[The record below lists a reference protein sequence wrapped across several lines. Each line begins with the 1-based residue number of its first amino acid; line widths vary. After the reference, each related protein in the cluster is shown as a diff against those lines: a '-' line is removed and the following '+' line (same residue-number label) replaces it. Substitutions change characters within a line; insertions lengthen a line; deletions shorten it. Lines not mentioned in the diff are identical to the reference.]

1 MNAPYPPDAGLSLT
15 EVLVSVFI
23 LALATSAIILTA
35 PERPDPVE
43 ASLEQLSA
51 DIEHTMDM
59 SMVSGHVMGLD
70 LSRNGYQLVTYRN
83 QVWVPAGK
91 PVRLKEIEIKSL
103 VSPSTDREEESKT
116 PEIRFDPTGIVSPI
130 ELVIA
135 HTRRKAVLRV
145 AMNGHIEQEQPSR

>member
-1 MNAPYPPDAGLSLT
+1 M
-15 EVLVSVFI
+15 SVFI

-70 LSRNGYQLVTYRN
+70 LTRNGYQLMTYRN
-83 QVWVPAGK
+83 QVWVPSGK
-91 PVRLKEIEIKSL
+91 PVRLKEIEIESSL
-103 VSPSTDREEESKT
+103 PSSADREEEEKA

-135 HTRRKAVLRV
+135 HTRRTAIIRV
-145 AMNGHIEQEQPSR
+145 AMNGNIEHEQAAR